1 MMNTEMLQT
10 FHQEML
16 PLLTPQSEKLLDSL
30 QPEQFQQIAFRFIFS
45 AEAMARVSHI
55 MQDMVAADS
64 GQADLHLSFQPLL
77 HLFPPG
83 ERYRQVVA
91 AAKGVWLYGETGS
104 NELEIPTETTVRL
117 IDTGNTLLTRYWFVV
132 AYGAG
137 SGLSLLA
144 EQVSALSGEDRYYE
158 GFYSFEPEVAYQL
171 VAILHHAFPDQVPLP
186 AAPT

>member
-1 MMNTEMLQT
+1 MLQT

-16 PLLTPQSEKLLDSL
+16 PLFTPQSEKLLDNL
-30 QPEQFQQIAFRFIFS
+30 QPEQLEHIAFRYIFS

-55 MQDMVAADS
+55 MQDMVAAGS
-64 GQADLHLSFQPLL
+64 RQADLHLSFQPLL
-77 HLFPPG
+77 HLLPPG

-91 AAKGVWLYGETGS
+91 AAKGVWLYGEAGS
-104 NELEIPTETTVRL
+104 NELEIPAEATVRL

-132 AYGAG
+132 AYRPG
-137 SGLSLLA
+137 SGMSLLA

-171 VAILHHAFPDQVPLP
+171 ISILHHVFPDRVPLP
-186 AAPT
+186 ASPDE